1 MGVIQ
6 NRKIAVANLQKLTQ
20 DASQVLFIHYSQSN
34 TFEDDDYGNIS
45 PIISSIVIKSLD
57 GQIDQQFAIH
67 FEADKADIPKD
78 EIQNSYRDLELR
90 ILKSFNEFVRRH
102 NHCYWIHWDMKNIH
116 FGFEAIKHRY
126 EKIFGDLKDYNE
138 IPINNKKNLRAII
151 EGMYGESF
159 VSGPDTLK
167 SLLICNSGN
176 VENNA
181 YLSPI
186 VESTEFERKHFFN
199 VIQSV
204 DLKVDFIKSATIK
217 LMNRRLLVSNKNNY
231 AVFIDTV
238 NHPIFTFIGWLAT
251 IVGLIASLISMF
263 A

>member
-1 MGVIQ
+1 MGVIKD
-6 NRKIAVANLQKLTQ
+6 RKAAVANLQKLTE
-20 DASQVLFIHYSQSN
+20 DPSKVLFIHYSQSN

-45 PIISSIVIKSLD
+45 PIITSIVIKSLD

-67 FEADKADIPKD
+67 FEADKADIPID
-78 EIQNSYRDLELR
+78 EIQYSYRDLELR

-102 NHCYWIHWDMKNIH
+102 SSCNWIHWDMKNIH

-126 EKIFGDLKDYNE
+126 EKIFGELKDYNE

-159 VSGPDTLK
+159 VNGPDTLK

-176 VENNA
+176 VENNS
-181 YLSPI
+181 YLSSN
-186 VESTEFERKHFFN
+186 VESTEFERKNFIN

-217 LMNRRLLVSNKNNY
+217 LMNRKLLVSNKNSY

-251 IVGLIASLISMF
+251 VVGLIVGLIAIF
-263 A
+263 